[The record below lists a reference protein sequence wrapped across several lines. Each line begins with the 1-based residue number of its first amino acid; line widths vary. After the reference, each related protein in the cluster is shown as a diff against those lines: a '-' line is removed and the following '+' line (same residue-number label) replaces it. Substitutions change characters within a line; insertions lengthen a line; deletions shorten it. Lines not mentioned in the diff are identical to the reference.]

1 MLLWKRR
8 GIELTRE
15 ETIELVK
22 EAKTGSEEAKE
33 KIILGYKGM
42 VYDLARRFSK
52 NRQHEFED
60 MFQEGLAILLEVI
73 DKYDTESGN
82 AFSTYAYPHV
92 LGKMN
97 NVRKRSNPLKISE
110 NITTIRTQVVKHNI
124 ADKTP
129 KEVYEFLGKDYELK
143 WVQATL
149 EYMRSGKVLS
159 LEKPFIMDGNESD
172 SSLKEIIGGDL
183 NGNWSF
189 MIDIKGCVSHLT
201 SHEQYVFHEYFIK
214 DRMQSDIADELG
226 VKPQTVS
233 KHAKKALRKVKLELG
248 GV

>member
-1 MLLWKRR
+1 MILWKRR

-15 ETIELVK
+15 ETIELVLAAR
-22 EAKTGSEEAKE
+22 EGSEEAKE

-42 VYDLARRFSK
+42 VYTLAKRFSK
-52 NRQHEFED
+52 SKQHEFED
-60 MFQEGLAILLEVI
+60 MFQEGLAILLEMI
-73 DKYDTESGN
+73 NKYDTESGN
-82 AFSTYAYPHV
+82 AFSTFIYPHV
-92 LGKMN
+92 LGRMN
-97 NVRKRSNPLKISE
+97 NVRKRKNPLKISE
-110 NITTIRTQVVKHNI
+110 NITTIRTQIVKHDI
-124 ADKTP
+124 ANKTP

-159 LEKPFIMDGNESD
+159 LEKPFVLDGVETE
-172 SSLKEIIGGDL
+172 SSLKEIIGGDM
-183 NGNWSF
+183 NGNWTF
-189 MIDIKGCVSHLT
+189 MLDVKGCIPNLT
-201 SHEQYVFHEYFIK
+201 SYEQYVFQEYFIK

>member
-22 EAKTGSEEAKE
+22 EAKAGSEDAKE
-33 KIILGYKGM
+33 KIVLGYKGM
-42 VYDLARRFSK
+42 VYELARRFSK

-82 AFSTYAYPHV
+82 AFSTYAYPFV
-92 LGKMN
+92 LGRMN
-97 NVRKRSNPLKISE
+97 NVRKRRNPLKISE
-110 NITTIRTQVVKHNI
+110 NITTIKTQVVKHNLE
-124 ADKTP
+124 DKTP

-159 LEKPFIMDGNESD
+159 LEKPFVMDGNESD
-172 SSLKEIIGGDL
+172 SSLKEIIGGDV

-189 MIDIKGCVSHLT
+189 MIDIKGCIPNLT